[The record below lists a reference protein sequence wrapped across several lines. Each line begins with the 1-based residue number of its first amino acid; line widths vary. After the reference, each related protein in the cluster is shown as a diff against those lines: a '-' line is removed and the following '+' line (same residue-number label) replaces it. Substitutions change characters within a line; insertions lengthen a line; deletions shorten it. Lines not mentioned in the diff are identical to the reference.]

1 MRHNAAAFDDQAA
14 YFFNLF
20 LEELFL
26 GWRFAPR
33 RRFSLAD
40 ALLRS
45 VGGNI

>member
-1 MRHNAAAFDDQAA
+1 MRLEAASFDGQVAH
-14 YFFNLF
+14 FFNLF

-33 RRFSLAD
+33 RRFGPAD

-45 VGGNI
+45 AGGNI